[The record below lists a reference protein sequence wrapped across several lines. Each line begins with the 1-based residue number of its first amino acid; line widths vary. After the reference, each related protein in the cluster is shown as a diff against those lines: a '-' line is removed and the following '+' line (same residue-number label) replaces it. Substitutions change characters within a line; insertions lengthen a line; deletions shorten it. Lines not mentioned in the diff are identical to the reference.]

1 MVVQVETVGD
11 CYVVAGGLIQKDKDG
26 YSCVVTQNTGTH
38 VREVFSFAKA
48 LLATAHEVVMPHNL
62 KPVALRVGIHTGP
75 IVSGV
80 VGTRMPKFCL

>member
-1 MVVQVETVGD
+1 MGD
-11 CYVVAGGLIQKDKDG
+11 CYVVAGGLMRKDEDG
-26 YSCVVTQNTGTH
+26 YSCVVPCNAGSH
-38 VREVFSFAKA
+38 ARDVFSFAKA